1 MSLATPQ
8 ARFGL
13 WRQLAVSALWLAW
26 YAQWVTIPSEVLPD
40 QVARLLGPASPWQD
54 LATGAVVAGGSVI
67 ALLVTPIAG
76 ALSDRSRSRFGRRR
90 PYLAV
95 GVLLSSAALAGLWL
109 AVGARSLPLYV
120 LAYLNLQLWWNW
132 AAGPAAGFIPDVVPH
147 QRQGD
152 ASAWTNALGIV
163 GVIVGNGLVLL
174 LYGKSGSPALA
185 AAFVA
190 LNLVCLAVTLTVREP
205 PSAGASMRQSL
216 GAFLRSFVISP
227 RDHPDFYLVLATRFF
242 SNMGV
247 WSVLTFLL
255 YYLETVLRLSADA
268 ATQLLPALLGAGAC
282 LAIPA
287 SLIGVKL
294 ADRIGLVRLVQISS
308 WVMAAATSAY
318 VLIAL
323 RPSVALVAPAVIVY
337 AIANGAYG
345 AADWLLALRVLP
357 SGQDTGKDFGVW
369 HACMVAPQILGP
381 LSMGA
386 LITWIRS
393 VASPAVAYE
402 AAFAVG
408 AAWFVLGAALVGRV
422 KVPTS
427 EFLERVEVT

>member
-1 MSLATPQ
+1 VTLATSQ

-13 WRQLAVSALWLAW
+13 WRQLGVSALWLAW
-26 YAQWVTIPSEVLPD
+26 YAQWVTIPSEILPD
-40 QVARLLGPASPWQD
+40 QVSRLLGPASPWQD
-54 LATGAVVAGGSVI
+54 AATGAVVAAGSIVALVI
-67 ALLVTPIAG
+67 TPIAG

-109 AVGARSLPLYV
+109 AVGAGSLPLYV
-120 LAYLNLQLWWNW
+120 LAYLNLQVWWNW
-132 AAGPAAGFIPDVVPH
+132 AAGPAAGLIPDVAPL

-152 ASAWTNALGIV
+152 ASAWTNALGVV
-163 GVIVGNGLVLL
+163 GVIAGNVLVLL
-174 LYGKSGSPALA
+174 LYGKAGSPVVA

-190 LNLVCLAVTLTVREP
+190 LNLACLAATLRVREP
-205 PSAGASMRQSL
+205 PPTQGASMRQSL
-216 GAFLRSFVISP
+216 GAFLRSFVVSP
-227 RDHPDFYLVLATRFF
+227 REHPDFYWVLATRFF
-242 SNMGV
+242 TNMGV

-255 YYLETVLRLSADA
+255 YYLEAVLRLSADA

-282 LAIPA
+282 LSIPA
-287 SLIGVKL
+287 SLVGVKL

-357 SGQDTGKDFGVW
+357 KGQDTGKDFGIW
-369 HACMVAPQILGP
+369 HACMVAPQVLGP

-386 LITWIRS
+386 LITWIKT
-393 VASPAVAYE
+393 ATSPTLAYE

-422 KVPTS
+422 KVPA
-427 EFLERVEVT
+427 V